1 MVDRFFGEGRKPVFG
16 VAIRVPEPPAF
27 LIDRPESTEAARER
41 MRGREDLFLGGVVYS
56 PKAATSR
63 TGFGSS
69 AGDDVSL
76 LELMLSELFFLAVPT
91 AAYRSLALL
100 GPTLRILSSAPFS
113 SGCVVAGDV
122 FSPAVTTF
130 MRALSRP

>member
-1 MVDRFFGEGRKPVFG
+1 MDLGTAVFFEVGPVFWPSEFARCMVDRFFGEGRKPVFG

-69 AGDDVSL
+69 AGDDASL
-76 LELMLSELFFLAVPT
+76 LVLVLSELFFLA
-91 AAYRSLALL
+91 A
-100 GPTLRILSSAPFS
+100 SA
-113 SGCVVAGDV
+113 
-122 FSPAVTTF
+122 
-130 MRALSRP
+130 